1 MNAER
6 PQKSFKKY
14 FLISENVKDM
24 TDKLYP
30 TSTEEQANFWS
41 KHIRETL
48 DVFSEAECGAHAA
61 LYRYY
66 PIDYYVYLETTG

>member
-1 MNAER
+1 
-6 PQKSFKKY
+6 
-14 FLISENVKDM
+14 M

-30 TSTEEQANFWS
+30 TSTEEQDNFWS

-61 LYRYY
+61 LYRHSS
-66 PIDYYVYLETTG
+66 IDYYVYLETTG